1 VFSGLKRL
9 AKEGEA
15 MWDVELYQQILGLE
29 EPWSVRDVELNIDE
43 GRVDIHIEH
52 SQGVKW
58 KCPHCERELG
68 CYDHSPERTWR
79 HLDTCQL
86 ETHLHARI
94 PRVQCPEHGVVQV
107 AVHWAEG
114 RGRFTLL
121 MERFII
127 QALLACQTTQGA
139 CELLR
144 ISWDQ
149 AWHVAQRAVA
159 RGQARKQ
166 AVVTP
171 QIGVDEKAFRK
182 GHSYVTVVNDIE
194 RGTVEFVTEGREAS
208 LERYFTSLTD
218 EQRQGIEAVDMDMW
232 EHYVQATLEALPLAK
247 EKIAFG
253 RFHIVQHMTKAVG
266 QVRKAENR
274 KLSSEGD
281 VRLKKTK
288 YLWLTTEQNLS
299 EKQRPT
305 FAALKVSDLKTARA
319 WGDQGEPAEPVELHI
334 ARLGEAILWRVVR
347 LGQPQPPGTVAAMLQ
362 RRLENVVTY
371 CKHFVTNAVAEGLN
385 SKIMSIKRRAGG
397 FRNPENF
404 KTAIY
409 FHCGGLSLYP

>member
-1 VFSGLKRL
+1 
-9 AKEGEA
+9 
-15 MWDVELYQQILGLE
+15 MQDVQLYEQILGLSD
-29 EPWSVRDVELNIDE
+29 PWSVREVELNLDE
-43 GRVDIHIEH
+43 GRVDIHVQH
-52 SQGVKW
+52 PSGMKW
-58 KCPHCERELG
+58 QCPHCQRELS

-107 AVHWAEG
+107 AVAWAEE

-139 CELLR
+139 CDLLR

-166 AVVTP
+166 AVVMP
-171 QIGVDEKAFRK
+171 QIGVDEKAFRRR
-182 GHSYVTVVNDIE
+182 HSYMTVVNDIE
-194 RGTVEFVTEGREAS
+194 RGTVEYVTEDRDKAS
-208 LERYFTSLTD
+208 LQRYFSQLTD
-218 EQRQGIEAVDMDMW
+218 EQRQGIEAVAMDMW
-232 EHYVQATLEALPLAK
+232 EPYVQATLEALPLAK
-247 EKIAFG
+247 EKIVFD
-253 RFHIVQHMTKAVG
+253 RFHIMQHMTKAVD

-274 KLSSEGD
+274 KLSLEGD
-281 VRLKKTK
+281 ERLKKTK
-288 YLWLTTEQNLS
+288 YLWLTTEENLS
-299 EKQRPT
+299 EKQRPM
-305 FAALKVSDLKTARA
+305 FAALKDSDLKTARA
-319 WGDQGEPAEPVELHI
+319 WGIKENLRNLWTYATPGWAKRFFKEWYGWATRSRLEPVKK
-334 ARLGEAILWRVVR
+334 
-347 LGQPQPPGTVAAMLQ
+347 VAAMIQ
-362 RRLENVVTY
+362 RRLENVTTY

-397 FRNPENF
+397 FRNPANF

>member
-1 VFSGLKRL
+1 
-9 AKEGEA
+9 
-15 MWDVELYQQILGLE
+15 MQDVELYEQILGLA
-29 EPWSVRDVELNIDE
+29 EPWSVREVELNIDE
-43 GRVDIHIEH
+43 GRVDIHVEH
-52 SQGVKW
+52 PGGVKW
-58 KCPHCERELG
+58 QCPHCQRELS

-86 ETHLHARI
+86 ETHLHARV
-94 PRVQCPEHGVVQV
+94 PRVECPEHGVVQV
-107 AVHWAEG
+107 SVPWAEE

-127 QALLACQTTQGA
+127 QALLACQTTKGA
-139 CELLR
+139 CALLR

-149 AWHVAQRAVA
+149 AWHVAERAVA
-159 RGQARKQ
+159 RGQARKE

-182 GHSYVTVVNDIE
+182 GHSYMTVVNDID
-194 RGTVEFVTEGREAS
+194 RGTVEYVTEHREKAS
-208 LERYFTSLTD
+208 LERYFTGLTD
-218 EQRQGIEAVDMDMW
+218 EQRQGIQAVAMDMW
-232 EHYVQATLEALPLAK
+232 EPYVQATLEALPLAK
-247 EKIAFG
+247 DKIVFD
-253 RFHIVQHMTKAVG
+253 RFHIMQHMTKAVD

-281 VRLKKTK
+281 ERLKQTK
-288 YLWLTTEQNLS
+288 YLWLTTEENLS

-305 FAALKVSDLKTARA
+305 FAALKGSDLKTARA
-319 WGDQGEPAEPVELHI
+319 WGIKENLRNLWSYTTPGWAKRFFDQWHRWATRSRLEPVKK
-334 ARLGEAILWRVVR
+334 
-347 LGQPQPPGTVAAMLQ
+347 VAAMIQ

-397 FRNPENF
+397 FRNLENF
-404 KTAIY
+404 KIAIY

>member
-1 VFSGLKRL
+1 MR
-9 AKEGEA
+9 
-15 MWDVELYQQILGLE
+15 DVELYQQILGLE
-29 EPWSVRDVELNIDE
+29 QPWRVREVELSIE
-43 GRVDIHIEH
+43 AGRVDIQVEH
-52 SQGVKW
+52 PEGQRW
-58 KCPHCERELG
+58 QCPHCERELS

-94 PRVQCPEHGVVQV
+94 PRVKCPEHGVVQV
-107 AVHWAEG
+107 AVPWAEE

-127 QALLACQTTQGA
+127 QALLACQTTKGA

-149 AWHVAQRAVA
+149 AWHVVERAVA
-159 RGQARKQ
+159 RGQARKE

-182 GHSYVTVVNDIE
+182 GHSYLTVVNDIE
-194 RGTVEFVTEGREAS
+194 RGTVEYVTEGREKVS
-208 LERYFTSLTD
+208 LERYYATLTD
-218 EQRQGIEAVDMDMW
+218 AQRQGIEAVAMDMW
-232 EHYVQATLEALPLAK
+232 EPYVQATLEALPLAQ
-247 EKIAFG
+247 EKVVYD
-253 RFHIVQHMTKAVG
+253 RFHIMQHMTKAVD
-266 QVRKAENR
+266 QVRTGENKA
-274 KLSSEGD
+274 LSLEGD
-281 VRLKKTK
+281 ERLKKTK
-288 YLWLTTEQNLS
+288 YLWLTTEKNLS
-299 EKQRPT
+299 EKQEQA
-305 FAALKVSDLKTARA
+305 FAALRRSDLKTARA
-319 WGDQGEPAEPVELHI
+319 WGIKENLRNLWSYATPGWAKRFFGQWYGWASRSRLEPVKKE
-334 ARLGEAILWRVVR
+334 
-347 LGQPQPPGTVAAMLQ
+347 AAMIQ

-371 CKHFVTNAVAEGLN
+371 CTHFVTNAVAEGLN

-409 FHCGGLSLYP
+409 FHSGGLSLYP